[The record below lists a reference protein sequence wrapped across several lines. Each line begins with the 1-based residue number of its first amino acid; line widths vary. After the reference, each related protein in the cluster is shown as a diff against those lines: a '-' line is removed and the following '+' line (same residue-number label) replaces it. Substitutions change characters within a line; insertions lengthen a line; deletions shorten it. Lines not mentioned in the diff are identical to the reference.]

1 MTPSGEAVRGVVT
14 CLLCDGGGLV
24 GVAESWQQEQVSLA
38 YVAALATKGG
48 YTLGKWE
55 VDKDGVDLSVKRA
68 DGLSFELQMKCTYT
82 PKSTAQDSAYSY
94 DLDIPTYDKLRAST
108 RTAVGFLGLVI
119 VPRDIEEWMLHDERE
134 LTMRCSGYW
143 AKIQDLPAVANSS
156 TKAIHLPRS
165 QRIDLPGFEE
175 MFAHA
180 HHRLQYGS
188 QAVTAA

>member
-1 MTPSGEAVRGVVT
+1 M
-14 CLLCDGGGLV
+14 
-24 GVAESWQQEQVSLA
+24 GVADSWQQEQVSLA

-68 DGLSFELQMKCTYT
+68 DGLSFELQMKCTYS
-82 PKSTAQDSAYSY
+82 PKIAVQGNAYSY
-94 DLDIPTYDKLRAST
+94 DLDIPTYNKLRAST

-119 VPRDIEEWMLHDERE
+119 VPRDIEEWMLHDEQE

-143 AKIQDLPAVANSS
+143 AKIQDLPEVTNLS
-156 TKAIHLPRS
+156 TKSVHLPRS

-175 MFAHA
+175 MFSHA
-180 HHRLQYGS
+180 RHRLMYGS
-188 QAVTAA
+188 QAVPAA

>member
-1 MTPSGEAVRGVVT
+1 M
-14 CLLCDGGGLV
+14 
-24 GVAESWQQEQVSLA
+24 GVADSWQQEQVSLA

-68 DGLSFELQMKCTYT
+68 DGLSFELQMKCTYS
-82 PKSTAQDSAYSY
+82 PKMASQGGSYSY

-108 RTAVGFLGLVI
+108 RTAVGILGLVI
-119 VPRDIEEWMLHDERE
+119 VPREIEEWMLHDERE

-143 AKIQDLPAVANSS
+143 AKIQDLPAVENLS
-156 TKAIHLPRS
+156 TKAIQLPRS

-175 MFAHA
+175 MFSHA
-180 HHRLQYGS
+180 HHRLLYGA
-188 QAVTAA
+188 QAVAAA